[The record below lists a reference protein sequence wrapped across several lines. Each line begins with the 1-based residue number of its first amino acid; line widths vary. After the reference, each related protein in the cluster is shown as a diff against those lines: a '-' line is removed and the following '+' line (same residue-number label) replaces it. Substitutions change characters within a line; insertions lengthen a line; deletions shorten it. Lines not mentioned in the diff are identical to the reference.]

1 MGVKL
6 KKSKKPFM
14 SVIKVTCNRYRTDNG
29 CANFKMMQFPRTCTA
44 RAPFLYCAA
53 IRTSVQALEGQS
65 LSQSYLGLFS
75 SGGSHHGI
83 SCYSEFKM
91 FTNVYL
97 TKIS

>member
-53 IRTSVQALEGQS
+53 IRTSVQALERPVT
-65 LSQSYLGLFS
+65 LTVLLGAIFIGRIAPWDQL
-75 SGGSHHGI
+75 
-83 SCYSEFKM
+83 
-91 FTNVYL
+91 L
-97 TKIS
+97 L